1 MVMEES
7 GRQENSDLEMS
18 HSLEEVAEVKNG
30 VLERDST
37 EEIGDLRL
45 RVEID
50 LDLRLQETSEI
61 HEMPGSFRLEMTGGI
76 SEKGHR

>member
-1 MVMEES
+1 MEES

-18 HSLEEVAEVKNG
+18 HSLGEVVEVKNG
-30 VLERDST
+30 VLERDSR

-50 LDLRLQETSEI
+50 LDLHFQEISEI
-61 HEMPGSFRLEMTGGI
+61 HEMHVNFRLEMTGGI